1 MRLRGRRVTA
11 GPREKTEKG
20 KKIKITNIQFY
31 PWNSRI
37 IRMQIQIGISMGDQK
52 IMRELILEID
62 PWGIFLIVMTLMKNK
77 KNQ

>member
-11 GPREKTEKG
+11 GPREKAEKG
-20 KKIKITNIQFY
+20 KEIKITNIQFY

-37 IRMQIQIGISMGDQK
+37 IKMQIRIRISMGDQK
-52 IMRELILEID
+52 IMRESILEID

>member
-1 MRLRGRRVTA
+1 
-11 GPREKTEKG
+11 
-20 KKIKITNIQFY
+20 
-31 PWNSRI
+31 
-37 IRMQIQIGISMGDQK
+37 MGDQK

>member
-1 MRLRGRRVTA
+1 MQLRRRRVTV
-11 GPREKTEKG
+11 GPREKAEKG
-20 KKIKITNIQFY
+20 KEIKITNIQFY

-37 IRMQIQIGISMGDQK
+37 IKMQIQIGISIGDQK
-52 IMRELILEID
+52 IMRESILEID